1 MAAPERHIIKKYAN
15 RKLYDTRTSSYI
27 TLEGL
32 AALVRDGHE
41 IKVMD
46 RETGQ
51 DLTQVTLSQIVLSEE
66 KRGPSHLIDGG
77 ALQERGQA
85 LLDYVRKTLNVPSD
99 LVNQMERRRGDLEG
113 MVDEAIE
120 RALHRLRIPSHTD
133 IDKINKRLD
142 RISAQLKGVGL
153 PAAEKAKKTEAW
165 PVGRVYPKLRRDS
178 VYERAVA
185 DDSSNDDV
193 GLDPV
198 GRLAHAAIRSQRL
211 RHQVGCLRQTIGV
224 ADRGYRP
231 RCRHPDPPDRDASLR
246 LLDRNADHHSPVVD
260 GDRFRTTDSKVVQS
274 VLQVQRRQAGRVH
287 DEDDARP
294 MNRHQAFGCPQ
305 TVGLVGKHLV
315 RSVVAAGSQR
325 GLLLRQV
332 GGFRLQRVVGAME
345 VVDEE
350 CERGGVGAGEAAFDL
365 RLAPDLDGGH
375 QRNEQGDEPDAD
387 RAAGCPGQR
396 PKAG

>member
-1 MAAPERHIIKKYAN
+1 MAVPERHIIKKYAN

-27 TLEGL
+27 TLEGI

-142 RISAQLKGVGL
+142 RISAQLKSVGL
-153 PAAEKAKKTEAW
+153 PAPEKAK
-165 PVGRVYPKLRRDS
+165 
-178 VYERAVA
+178 
-185 DDSSNDDV
+185 
-193 GLDPV
+193 
-198 GRLAHAAIRSQRL
+198 
-211 RHQVGCLRQTIGV
+211 
-224 ADRGYRP
+224 
-231 RCRHPDPPDRDASLR
+231 
-246 LLDRNADHHSPVVD
+246 
-260 GDRFRTTDSKVVQS
+260 
-274 VLQVQRRQAGRVH
+274 
-287 DEDDARP
+287 
-294 MNRHQAFGCPQ
+294 
-305 TVGLVGKHLV
+305 
-315 RSVVAAGSQR
+315 
-325 GLLLRQV
+325 
-332 GGFRLQRVVGAME
+332 
-345 VVDEE
+345 
-350 CERGGVGAGEAAFDL
+350 
-365 RLAPDLDGGH
+365 
-375 QRNEQGDEPDAD
+375 
-387 RAAGCPGQR
+387 R
-396 PKAG
+396 PKRGR